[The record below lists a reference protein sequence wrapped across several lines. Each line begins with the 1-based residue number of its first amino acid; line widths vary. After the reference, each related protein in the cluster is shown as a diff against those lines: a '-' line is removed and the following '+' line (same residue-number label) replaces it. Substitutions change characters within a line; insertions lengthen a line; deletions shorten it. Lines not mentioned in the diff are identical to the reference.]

1 MERAEAR
8 ICRAVKT
15 PLGNLNE
22 HWSSMGS
29 TEQNS
34 VWEET
39 QKSAEFQALRR
50 KFRNF
55 AFPLTAAFLVWY
67 FGYILLTAFA
77 REWVSTEIAPNIN
90 IAIVLGV
97 LQFVTTFLIAWIYER
112 YSSKHLDHASDAIR
126 DKVNEQIGHVN

>member
-1 MERAEAR
+1 MERALAR
-8 ICRAVKT
+8 ICLAAKRL
-15 PLGNLNE
+15 LGHLNE

-77 REWVSTEIAPNIN
+77 REWVSIKVIGNIN
-90 IAIVLGV
+90 IAFIMGV
-97 LQFVTTFLIAWIYER
+97 LQFVTTFLIAWLYER
-112 YSSKHLDHASDAIR
+112 HSSKHLDDASEAIKA
-126 DKVNEQIGHVN
+126 KVEKELGL

>member
-1 MERAEAR
+1 MERALAR
-8 ICRAVKT
+8 VCPVAKML
-15 PLGNLNE
+15 PGNLNE

-77 REWVSTEIAPNIN
+77 REWVATKVIGNIN
-90 IAIVLGV
+90 IAFIMGV
-97 LQFVTTFLIAWIYER
+97 LQFVTTFLIAWLYER
-112 YSSKHLDHASDAIR
+112 HSSKHLDDASEAIKA
-126 DKVNEQIGHVN
+126 KVEKELGL

>member
-1 MERAEAR
+1 MP
-8 ICRAVKT
+8 C
-15 PLGNLNE
+15 GNLNE

-77 REWVSTEIAPNIN
+77 REWVSTKVIGNIN
-90 IAIVLGV
+90 IAFIMGV
-97 LQFVTTFLIAWIYER
+97 LQFVTTFLIAWLYER
-112 YSSKHLDHASDAIR
+112 HSSKHLDDASEALKA
-126 DKVNEQIGHVN
+126 KVEKELGL

>member
-1 MERAEAR
+1 MERALAR
-8 ICRAVKT
+8 VCPVAKML
-15 PLGNLNE
+15 LGNLTE

-77 REWVSTEIAPNIN
+77 REWVATKVIGNIN
-90 IAIVLGV
+90 IAFIMGV
-97 LQFVTTFLIAWIYER
+97 LQFVTTFLIAWLYER
-112 YSSKHLDHASDAIR
+112 HSSKHLDDASEAIKA
-126 DKVNEQIGHVN
+126 KVEKELGL

>member
-1 MERAEAR
+1 
-8 ICRAVKT
+8 
-15 PLGNLNE
+15 
-22 HWSSMGS
+22 MGS

-50 KFRNF
+50 KYRSF
-55 AFPLTAAFLVWY
+55 AFPVTVAFLVWY

-77 REWVSTEIAPNIN
+77 REWVSQEVAPNIN

-97 LQFVTTFLIAWIYER
+97 LQFVSTFVIAWLYER
-112 YSSKHLDHASDAIR
+112 HSSKNLDAASDSLR
-126 DKVNEQIGHVN
+126 DKVNEKIGHQG

>member
-1 MERAEAR
+1 MERANAR
-8 ICRAVKT
+8 VCPVAKM
-15 PLGNLNE
+15 LQGNLNE

-77 REWVSTEIAPNIN
+77 REWVATKVIGNIN
-90 IAIVLGV
+90 IAFIMGV
-97 LQFVTTFLIAWIYER
+97 LQFVTTFLIAWLYER
-112 YSSKHLDHASDAIR
+112 HSSKHLDDASEAIKA
-126 DKVNEQIGHVN
+126 KVEKELGL

>member
-1 MERAEAR
+1 
-8 ICRAVKT
+8 
-15 PLGNLNE
+15 
-22 HWSSMGS
+22 MGS

-77 REWVSTEIAPNIN
+77 REWVSIKVIGNIN
-90 IAIVLGV
+90 IAFIMGV
-97 LQFVTTFLIAWIYER
+97 LQFVTTFLIAWLYER
-112 YSSKHLDHASDAIR
+112 HSSKHLDDASEAIKA
-126 DKVNEQIGHVN
+126 KVEKELGL

>member
-1 MERAEAR
+1 
-8 ICRAVKT
+8 
-15 PLGNLNE
+15 
-22 HWSSMGS
+22 MGS

-77 REWVSTEIAPNIN
+77 REWVSTKVIGKSNSAFIR
-90 IAIVLGV
+90 GV
-97 LQFVTTFLIAWIYER
+97 LQFVTTCLSAWLYER
-112 YSSKHLDHASDAIR
+112 HSSKHLDDASEAIKA
-126 DKVNEQIGHVN
+126 KVEKELGL

>member
-1 MERAEAR
+1 MERALAR
-8 ICRAVKT
+8 VCPVAKML
-15 PLGNLNE
+15 PGNLNE

-67 FGYILLTAFA
+67 FAYVLLTAFA
-77 REWVSTEIAPNIN
+77 RPWVSQEILPNIN
-90 IAIVLGV
+90 IAFVMGV
-97 LQFVTTFLIAWIYER
+97 LQFVTTFLIAWLYER
-112 YSSKHLDHASDAIR
+112 HSSKHLDDASEAIKA
-126 DKVNEQIGHVN
+126 KVEKELGL